1 MRPATAF
8 LQIALRRAARGTG
21 SSAVFLD
28 RRTAMIPTPDLGA
41 ILGATP
47 WVLVG
52 GLALRAYAPERMTLD
67 VDIMIHTD
75 DEAPVKAAFAAA
87 GYTIT
92 GPLTIGGFT
101 AHPDDGSA
109 PIDVLT
115 STAPWLSAA
124 FVQPTPDPSGLPAM
138 PRPYLLLLKLQAG
151 RTQDLADVQRL
162 LRGTSDGERSAMR
175 EIVTQYAADLVED
188 YDALVTLADLEFGAI
203 N

>member
-41 ILGATP
+41 ILGSTP

-67 VDIMIHTD
+67 VDIMIHAD
-75 DEAPVKAAFAAA
+75 DEAPAKAAFAAA

-92 GPLTIGGFT
+92 GPLTIGGFS
-101 AHPDDGSA
+101 AHPADGGA

-115 STAPWLSAA
+115 SSAPWLAEA
-124 FVQPTPDPSGLPAM
+124 LAQPTPDPAGLPAM

-162 LRGTSDGERSAMR
+162 LRGTSDTERAAMR
-175 EIVTQYAADLVED
+175 VIIEQYAADLSED
-188 YDALVTLADLEFGAI
+188 YDALVTLADLEFGETS
-203 N
+203 

>member
-1 MRPATAF
+1 MRPATVL

-21 SSAVFLD
+21 SSAAFLD

-47 WVLVG
+47 WVLIG

-67 VDIMIHTD
+67 VDIMVHAT
-75 DEAPVKAAFAAA
+75 DEAAAKAAFAAS

-92 GPLTIGGFT
+92 GPLTIGRFT
-101 AHPDDGSA
+101 ARPADGSA

-115 STAPWLSAA
+115 STAPWLDEALVA
-124 FVQPTPDPSGLPAM
+124 PTPDPAGLPAM
-138 PRPYLLLLKLQAG
+138 PRRYLLLLKLQAG

-162 LRGTSDGERSAMR
+162 LRGTSAEERAEMR
-175 EIVTQYAADLVED
+175 AIVLQYAADLVDD
-188 YDALVTLADLEFGAI
+188 YDALVTLADLEFGAES
-203 N
+203 

>member
-1 MRPATAF
+1 MRPAMVF

-21 SSAVFLD
+21 SAPSFLD
-28 RRTAMIPTPDLGA
+28 RRTAMIPTPDMQAL
-41 ILGATP
+41 LGATP

-67 VDIMIHTD
+67 IDIMIHAA
-75 DEAPVKAAFAAA
+75 DEARAKDAFRAA

-101 AHPDDGSA
+101 AHPPASSA

-115 STAPWLSAA
+115 STAPWFAEA
-124 FVQPTPDPSGLPAM
+124 VIHPTPDPAGLPAM

-162 LRGTSDGERSAMR
+162 LRGTRAEERAMMR
-175 EIVTQYAADLVED
+175 EIVARYAPELVED
-188 YDALVTLADLEFGAI
+188 YDALGTLADLEFGTPS
-203 N
+203 